1 MTSHGGGSD
10 RGVIFKI
17 NTDGTGYKNI
27 HNFTGT
33 NLDGRKPYG
42 SLVVKGSIVKIPL
55 PEEPEPYEETTTTTW
70 ETTTTT
76 TTTTTRCP

>member
-42 SLVVKGSIVKIPL
+42 SLVVKGSIVYGMTNFGGKP
-55 PEEPEPYEETTTTTW
+55 TAG
-70 ETTTTT
+70 
-76 TTTTTRCP
+76 